1 MGETI
6 RQAKVKKFLF
16 SDENL
21 VSPDKVSPDKVVS
34 IKAEL
39 LGH

>member
-1 MGETI
+1 MGKTI
-6 RQAKVKKFLF
+6 LQAKVTKFLF

-21 VSPDKVSPDKVVS
+21 VLPDKVVS